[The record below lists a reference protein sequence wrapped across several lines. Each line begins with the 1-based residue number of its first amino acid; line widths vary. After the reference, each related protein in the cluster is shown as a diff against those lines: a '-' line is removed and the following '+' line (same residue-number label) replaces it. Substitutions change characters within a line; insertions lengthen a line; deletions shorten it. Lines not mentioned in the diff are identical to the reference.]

1 MCSSDLMAVTIAED
15 IVALKQRIGVTSI
28 VVSHD
33 RDLAFGVADR
43 IAIIDH
49 GRIVREG
56 KPADLKRTVGDPTL
70 LINVSRQQTDAAKS
84 VLARFGELRPTA
96 EGTLGVGLKGG
107 AERVAEVVRA
117 LDDAKVLVEHL
128 ELNQPSLDDVF
139 AEATGHRLEGAENAP
154 QAG

>member
-1 MCSSDLMAVTIAED
+1 
-15 IVALKQRIGVTSI
+15 
-28 VVSHD
+28 
-33 RDLAFGVADR
+33 
-43 IAIIDH
+43 
-49 GRIVREG
+49 
-56 KPADLKRTVGDPTL
+56 L
-70 LINVSRQQTDAAKS
+70 LINVSRAQTDAAKS

-117 LDDAKVLVEHL
+117 LDEAKVVVEHL

-154 QAG
+154 SAG